1 MTTKPTQRSASRGST
16 TGRLMPRTPLADG
29 GTEIRAYKG
38 RVTTTGSS
46 KAVRLGKQFFTDHPE
61 FKVSADVMV
70 RSVSPGYVLMAV
82 DAPYTLGDK
91 SDAIDPVVGAF
102 LSFMEA
108 DLKANPHK
116 VQPLDLSRVAALVEG
131 VEPLQDGE
139 ELPADFAL

>member
-1 MTTKPTQRSASRGST
+1 MSTRPTQRSTSRGGA
-16 TGRLMPRTPLADG
+16 TGRFMARAPAAG
-29 GTEIRAYKG
+29 GMEVRAYKG
-38 RVTTTGSS
+38 KVTTTGSS

-61 FKVSADVMV
+61 FEVSAEVRV

-82 DAPYTLGDK
+82 EAPK
-91 SDAIDPVVGAF
+91 STGRKTDELDPVVGAF

-131 VEPLQDGE
+131 VTPLRDDE
-139 ELPADFAL
+139 DLPADFTL

>member
-1 MTTKPTQRSASRGST
+1 MT
-16 TGRLMPRTPLADG
+16 RTPAAGGADA
-29 GTEIRAYKG
+29 RAYKG
-38 RVTTTGSS
+38 KVTTTGSS
-46 KAVRLGKQFFTDHPE
+46 KAVRLSKQFFTDHPE
-61 FKVSADVMV
+61 FEVSADVMV

-82 DAPYTLGDK
+82 EGPRSTGRKTNEL
-91 SDAIDPVVGAF
+91 DPVVGAF

-131 VEPLQDGE
+131 VEPLRDDE

>member
-1 MTTKPTQRSASRGST
+1 
-16 TGRLMPRTPLADG
+16 
-29 GTEIRAYKG
+29 
-38 RVTTTGSS
+38 
-46 KAVRLGKQFFTDHPE
+46 VRLSKQFFTDHPE
-61 FKVSADVMV
+61 FEVSADVMV

-82 DAPYTLGDK
+82 EGPRSTGRKTNEL
-91 SDAIDPVVGAF
+91 DPVVGAF

-131 VEPLQDGE
+131 VEPLRDDE

>member
-1 MTTKPTQRSASRGST
+1 
-16 TGRLMPRTPLADG
+16 MPRSPSAG
-29 GTEIRAYKG
+29 GATEVRAYKG
-38 RVTTTGSS
+38 KVTTTGSS

-82 DAPYTLGDK
+82 DAPYALGDQ
-91 SDAIDPVVGAF
+91 SDALDSIVGAS

-116 VQPLDLSRVAALVEG
+116 VQSLDLPRVAALVEE
-131 VEPLQDGE
+131 VKPLQDDE
-139 ELPADFAL
+139 DLPADFSL

>member
-1 MTTKPTQRSASRGST
+1 MTTRPTQPAASRGSA
-16 TGRLMPRTPLADG
+16 TGRFLARSPAAGG

-38 RVTTTGSS
+38 KVTTTGSS
-46 KAVRLGKQFFTDHPE
+46 KAVRLGKQFFADHPE
-61 FKVSADVMV
+61 FEVSAHVMV

-82 DAPYTLGDK
+82 EGPRAVGEKVDEL
-91 SDAIDPVVGAF
+91 DPIVGAF

-131 VEPLQDGE
+131 VEPLRDDEDLQ
-139 ELPADFAL
+139 ADFTL

>member
-1 MTTKPTQRSASRGST
+1 MEA
-16 TGRLMPRTPLADG
+16 
-29 GTEIRAYKG
+29 RAYKG
-38 RVTTTGSS
+38 KVTTTGSS

-61 FKVSADVMV
+61 FEVSAEVRV

-82 DAPYTLGDK
+82 EGPRSTGRKTNEL
-91 SDAIDPVVGAF
+91 DPVVGAF

-131 VEPLQDGE
+131 VTPLRDDE
-139 ELPADFAL
+139 DLPADFTL

>member
-1 MTTKPTQRSASRGST
+1 MTTRPTQRSASRGGA
-16 TGRLMPRTPLADG
+16 TGRYMLRSPAG
-29 GTEIRAYKG
+29 AEVRAYKG
-38 RVTTTGSS
+38 KVTTTGSS

-82 DAPYTLGDK
+82 DAPYELGDK
-91 SDAIDPVVGAF
+91 SDALDPIVGAF

-116 VQPLDLSRVAALVEG
+116 LQPLDLSRIAVLVEG
-131 VEPLQDGE
+131 VEPLRDDE
-139 ELPADFAL
+139 DLPADFTL

>member
-1 MTTKPTQRSASRGST
+1 MSTRPTQRSTSRGGA
-16 TGRLMPRTPLADG
+16 TGRFVTRAPTAG
-29 GTEIRAYKG
+29 GAEVRAYRGK
-38 RVTTTGSS
+38 VTTTGSS

-61 FKVSADVMV
+61 FEVSAEVMV

-82 DAPYTLGDK
+82 DAPKAVGRKTDEL
-91 SDAIDPVVGAF
+91 DPVVGAF

-131 VEPLQDGE
+131 VEPLRDDE
-139 ELPADFAL
+139 DLPADFTL

>member
-1 MTTKPTQRSASRGST
+1 MSIRPPQRSTFRGGA
-16 TGRLMPRTPLADG
+16 TGRLVSRPPAAG
-29 GTEIRAYKG
+29 GGMEVRAYKG
-38 RVTTTGSS
+38 KVTTTGGS

-61 FKVSADVMV
+61 FEVSAHVMV

-82 DAPYTLGDK
+82 DAPKVVGEK
-91 SDAIDPVVGAF
+91 SDDLDPIVGAF

-131 VEPLQDGE
+131 VEPLRDDE
-139 ELPADFAL
+139 DLPADFTL